1 MITST
6 QRGKALWIMGKNV
19 SNTTSSASNTEKPVQ
34 DILQNK
40 ILNSPMKP
48 VQLMAIIMCFILN
61 MIDGMDVLIVS
72 FTSSSLEVEWGLS
85 KTQLG
90 YIFGSGLFGMMM
102 GCILLAP
109 IADKIGR
116 FKLLFVSTA
125 LIAFGMLATATINS
139 LEQMLVL
146 RFITG
151 LGIGSILPTMAAIAS
166 EFSNEKNRNFSV
178 GFVQGGWSVGAI
190 LTGFFV
196 AWAVPQFG
204 WRVVYATAGSISLVM
219 LPLIYFL
226 MPETLSFLAK
236 NQPKNALKKINE
248 LLKRMGH
255 EQLDQLPNKPIE
267 TKTRMVA
274 RELFSA
280 KLKRS
285 TILLWSGIFFAFM
298 TLYTLISWIPNIAS
312 TSGMPFEL
320 ATYAGMALNVGAFIG
335 TVGIGLLA
343 TWFKINRLIFI
354 YMLCGFIFMSIYAN
368 IDMSDG
374 VMFGLIFFIGISA
387 QGGITG
393 FYPAAARVY
402 SSHIRTTGIGWA
414 IGIGRFGAIIG
425 PALFGVLFDSGI
437 AIQTMFIIFSLPL
450 LLAGIA
456 ALLIPHENLE

>member
-1 MITST
+1 MINKASSTS
-6 QRGKALWIMGKNV
+6 GNENDAYD
-19 SNTTSSASNTEKPVQ
+19 AFQ
-34 DILQNK
+34 DMLQNK

-48 VQLMAIIMCFILN
+48 VQLMAIIMCFVLN

-90 YIFGSGLFGMMM
+90 YIFGAGLFGMMM
-102 GCILLAP
+102 GCICLAP
-109 IADKIGR
+109 IADRIGR
-116 FKLLFVSTA
+116 FKLLFISTA
-125 LIAFGMLATATINS
+125 LIASGMLATAIINS

-151 LGIGSILPTMAAIAS
+151 LGIGSILPTMAAVAS

-178 GFVQGGWSVGAI
+178 GFVQGGWSIGAI

-204 WRVVYATAGSISLVM
+204 WRIVYATAGSISLIM
-219 LPLIYFL
+219 LPLIYWF

-236 NQPKNALKKINE
+236 HQPENALKKING
-248 LLKRMGH
+248 LLKRMGQ
-255 EQLDQLPNKPIE
+255 EQIDHLPKKPIE
-267 TKTRMVA
+267 A
-274 RELFSA
+274 RARTPVRDLFSNN
-280 KLKRS
+280 LKRA
-285 TILLWSGIFFAFM
+285 TLLLWSGIFFAFM
-298 TLYTLISWIPNIAS
+298 TLYTLISWIPNIAT

-335 TVGIGLLA
+335 TVGIGWLA
-343 TWFKINRLIFI
+343 TWLKINRLIFI

-368 IDMSDG
+368 FDMSYG

-393 FYPAAARVY
+393 FYPAAARAY

-425 PALFGVLFDSGI
+425 PALFGILYDAGI
-437 AIQTMFIIFSLPL
+437 AIQTMFIIFSFPL

-456 ALLIPHENLE
+456 ALLIPQENLE